1 MAVTIGANQA
11 KQLLQSGMA
20 QAEELVKNPAAVES
34 ILQQFKEY
42 LKKVPVIGESLADVP
57 EVVSLIGAYIT
68 QKYTEISPKV
78 IASLLGAVIYMI
90 KKEDLVPDSLPLISM
105 ADDIAV
111 LGLALKMCEPEL
123 TAFKEWKKEAA
134 AEEDRESEDNSGN
147 AEA

>member
-11 KQLLQSGMA
+11 KQLLQNGIA
-20 QAEELVKNPAAVES
+20 QAEELIRNPAAVERV
-34 ILQQFKEY
+34 LQQFREY

-57 EVVSLIGAYIT
+57 EAVSLIGAYIT

-78 IASLLGAVIYMI
+78 IASLLGAVIYMV
-90 KKEDLVPDSLPLISM
+90 KKEDLVPDSLPLIGM

-123 TAFKEWKKEAA
+123 AAYKEWKKGKVM
-134 AEEDRESEDNSGN
+134 EDKQ
-147 AEA
+147 